1 MLRSLFSFVY
11 QNPFTS
17 TSLST
22 PETSSIEKKTDLF
35 PIVDPAVD
43 GPDCDQDCA
52 DCTIKFP
59 ARFKLNSNRELYGS
73 VKPFIKHVLVAT
85 GRADWAPRVEGERGS
100 LMEGFKR
107 GAFQPRRGKMMISA
121 SNLSIDPERI
131 NHITNG
137 DQGLGQENATTVLI
151 LPSFTFVDRV
161 TVSRL
166 PELMERFV
174 DPSEPDKLKKLKPN
188 QTAKIPHPVH
198 PSHHKLTTRP
208 WPRDHLILLC
218 SHNRRDAR
226 CGISAPLIRRE
237 LERHL
242 RPLGLYRDED
252 DTRPGGV
259 GILYCVPCGR
269 AQVRRERVDISARGG
284 ADDLAG

>member
-59 ARFKLNSNRELYGS
+59 ARFKLNSNTGS
-73 VKPFIKHVLVAT
+73 CTGASSRLSNMYLSRRAGRT
-85 GRADWAPRVEGERGS
+85 GRP
-100 LMEGFKR
+100 
-107 GAFQPRRGKMMISA
+107 
-121 SNLSIDPERI
+121 
-131 NHITNG
+131 
-137 DQGLGQENATTVLI
+137 GL
-151 LPSFTFVDRV
+151 R
-161 TVSRL
+161 
-166 PELMERFV
+166 
-174 DPSEPDKLKKLKPN
+174 KLKKLEPN